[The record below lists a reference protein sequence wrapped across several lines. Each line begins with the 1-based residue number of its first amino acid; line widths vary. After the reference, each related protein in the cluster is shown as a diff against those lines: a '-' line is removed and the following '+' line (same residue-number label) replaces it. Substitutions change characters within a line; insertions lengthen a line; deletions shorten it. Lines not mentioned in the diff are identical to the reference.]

1 MGLPNYPTRE
11 EFEEWKA
18 ENVGRSPHIKD
29 ATYEQALD
37 KLGVPKEERT
47 GMLETIGRS
56 IPAGIASGI
65 KRVGETAET
74 GISELQKLTPDFV
87 DTLLNAPKF
96 VATTGSKLYGG
107 IADYLKPNTTTEGQ
121 ETVRQI
127 AENPFVG

>member
-1 MGLPNYPTRE
+1 MPTIATRE
-11 EFEEWKA
+11 AFEDMTNRFESSLPPNK
-18 ENVGRSPHIKD
+18 RPKRP
-29 ATYEQALD
+29 TYEEYLNEM
-37 KLGVPKEERT
+37 GVPQEDRT

-96 VATTGSKLYGG
+96 
-107 IADYLKPNTTTEGQ
+107 
-121 ETVRQI
+121 
-127 AENPFVG
+127 